1 MYHLLTRVRF
11 GGTVTFV
18 QDVNEWTRCTL
29 AIGLAQF
36 RNQFDVSWNALMA
49 MSFLVTLPPLVVFFF
64 AQRYF
69 IRGISMTGI
78 KG

>member
-1 MYHLLTRVRF
+1 M
-11 GGTVTFV
+11 
-18 QDVNEWTRCTL
+18 NEWTHFTL

-49 MSFLVTLPPLVVFFF
+49 MSFLVTLPPLIVFFF